1 MSGGG
6 HNFAVDRAVG
16 ERIEEVVPGLR
27 TAALGA
33 GFGGM
38 RRVAA
43 RGTRGHRGGTGD
55 EHAHLRGGRPES
67 TRNTHK

>member
-1 MSGGG
+1 MSVPSVARTYDHMSGGG

-43 RGTRGHRGGTGD
+43 R
-55 EHAHLRGGRPES
+55 
-67 TRNTHK
+67 